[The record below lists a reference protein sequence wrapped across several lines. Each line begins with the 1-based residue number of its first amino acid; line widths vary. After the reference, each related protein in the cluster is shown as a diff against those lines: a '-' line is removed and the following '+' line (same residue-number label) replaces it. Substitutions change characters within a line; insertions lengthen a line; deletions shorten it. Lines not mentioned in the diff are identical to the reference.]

1 MLHFIVCKAQ
11 FDTFIDYFLTF
22 IGRFL
27 SPKSINFSEFFVYV
41 IESQLAGKK
50 NKKGGRGFYYVTELL

>member
-1 MLHFIVCKAQ
+1 MLNFIVCKAQ

-27 SPKSINFSEFFVYV
+27 NPKSINFSGFFV
-41 IESQLAGKK
+41 
-50 NKKGGRGFYYVTELL
+50 RH